1 MAYMK
6 DSAGRRLDAMKVA
19 SIQEAAPKGRTL
31 VCLGDSLTEQGGTFT
46 GATGTNL
53 DLRPFA
59 PWVWGNNLLSQAFNV
74 LANLGIGGQTTAQIR
89 ARIGDATALNPGWVH
104 LLAGTNNMGV
114 ANGVADA
121 KTDIAAMLDTFAA
134 AGIRVILGTIPP
146 RITANYTGTT
156 KADTF
161 ALNEWIIQQGR
172 TRSNV
177 ILVDYFSALSDS
189 AGNYRAT
196 IDGFN
201 PTTDGI
207 HLSATGAYAAGRAF
221 AAALSPHAPKSV
233 PYSPPNPGANLLANP
248 RPAGNGATAPTSWT
262 LGGASSGAVNWS
274 DTVRADGLG
283 TWKTVVVPTDGVL
296 TVNSNFTLDGSR
308 LSVGDTVTAFVE
320 YAASGLQQN
329 SAIDTQGIGVAIK
342 AWNGTSF
349 FDSRWSLNY
358 FRGPNSDH
366 SGAYRVPDYVIPAG
380 TTIVALF
387 IEFRGGGTF
396 SFDRAGLYN
405 KARLA

>member
-1 MAYMK
+1 MDVVTLGAAK
-6 DSAGRRLDAMKVA
+6 ADAAKYLSRA
-19 SIQEAAPKGRTL
+19 RTM
-31 VCLGDSLTEQGGTFT
+31 VVLGDSLTEQGGTFP

-59 PWVWGNNLLSQAFNV
+59 PWVWGNNLLSQGFPI
-74 LANLGIGGQTTAQIR
+74 LANLGIGGETTAQIR
-89 ARIGDATALNPGWVH
+89 ARINDALTLKPGWVH

-121 KTDIAAMLDTFAA
+121 KTDIAAMLDTFNRK
-134 AGIRVILGTIPP
+134 GIRVVLGTIPP

-156 KADTF
+156 KTDTF

-177 ILVDYFSALSDS
+177 VLADYFSALSDTS
-189 AGNYRAT
+189 GNFRAT

-221 AAALSPHAPKSV
+221 AAALSPFVSKAV
-233 PYSPPNPGANLLANP
+233 PYSPPTPGANLLANP
-248 RPAGNGATAPTSWT
+248 RPGGNGAVAPTSWT
-262 LGGASSGAVNWS
+262 LGGASSAAVTWS

-283 TWKTVVVPTDGVL
+283 VWKTVTVPTDGVL
-296 TVNSNFTLDGSR
+296 TMNSNFTLDGSR
-308 LSVGDTVTAFVE
+308 LSVGDTVSGYVE
-320 YAASGLQQN
+320 YMATGLQQN
-329 SAIDTQGIGVAIK
+329 SAVDTQGLAVGIK

-349 FDSRWSLNY
+349 FDTRWSFNY

-366 SGAYRVPDYVIPAG
+366 SGAYRVPDYVVPAT

-387 IEFRGGGTF
+387 IEVRGGGTF
-396 SFDRAGLYN
+396 SFDRAGMYN
-405 KARLA
+405 KALLS